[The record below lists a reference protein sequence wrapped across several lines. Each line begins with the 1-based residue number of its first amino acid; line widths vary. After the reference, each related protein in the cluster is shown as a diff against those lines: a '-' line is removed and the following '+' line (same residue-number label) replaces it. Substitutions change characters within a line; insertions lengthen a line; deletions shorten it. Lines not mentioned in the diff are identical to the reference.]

1 MSNKVITASAG
12 TGKTYRLSVEY
23 IKCLLEM
30 FGKGGEENC
39 FRHILVITFTRKAT
53 AEIRSRV
60 FKQLKDLLER
70 KHESDVYGTLSEQR
84 KHELSNDEFVW
95 LEKVYHNMCV
105 NRHKIQIRTID
116 GFINSIF
123 VNVVARL
130 ININNIN
137 VLNDDHNDDV
147 YISVLDELWKD
158 DKLRKSF
165 SDIYLTQNENI
176 KDARTTDKCIDI
188 IRNLIK
194 QRGIFVLRIGNILQ
208 ADDSKAAT
216 CLKNAQDNYASFIGE
231 TQKILLDRVNNKKG
245 KLPSIADLN
254 KDYWADFK
262 DEIESAT
269 DITVESFCEMLES
282 KICYDDKWL
291 KKNAKN
297 IVVNGPSK
305 LFDGNVVGK
314 NNDDFKAQKDY
325 FDSQIRADIMSYLFY
340 TDILKDNK
348 LYQDML
354 EKIYRIYDNII
365 HSAMEFTHEDV
376 LLNVYETM
384 MNPSFGLCR
393 GGVITDEFSKQLSA
407 EFQYM
412 MIDEFQDTSVLQWAT
427 LMPIL
432 LKCGSVIVGDEKQAI
447 YDWRGGEKELL
458 GNVPKLLKTEPEMLK
473 TSFRSYHNVIHYVND
488 IFADN
493 LFSNNVADGKD
504 ADYFKDET
512 FSANS
517 IMQTINDKLG
527 DQKWLCPMVK
537 CQKKNKP
544 EKGLFEIYFDTYNGK
559 TKDNQ
564 IERDNSA
571 CLEYF
576 VNEVVIPKITNPDIP
591 DYDKRYGQTA
601 ILARKNAA
609 LEEIASLLN
618 EKRIPTYIESS
629 SSLFLQNAVIG
640 VMALLRYLTFED
652 YHSFFEFVRSDIIC
666 ADSNQTQQLLRHFRN
681 NKQKIDFENEELIR
695 DYPFLR
701 IIANLRSEYNTC
713 TSIFALISRIY
724 KDFGVQCKFAD
735 MADAKALH
743 QLLDIALQF
752 DSELVD
758 YNKSL
763 AGFLL
768 YIDDIY
774 KETKPDGV
782 ETTNAVKL
790 MSIHKSKGLE
800 FDNVFVWNYIG
811 RGNNQSDPIVS
822 LFKYNQDFSNVENYT
837 IMKSKYHTAL
847 KACRDCEFDD
857 EYLASLRDS
866 IIENDK
872 KEFVS
877 EMNALYVALTRPAMN
892 LIVYNVIEASKGY
905 NTALEE
911 LNKIIDKNKTSDIY
925 TDKNVVLSLYDKY
938 ITNGDAHNVQ
948 HNSIDETHEISV
960 FSDGVWELVPPK
972 EEEEEENEVHSPFSF
987 EKMGEYIRYDL
998 WQPDIESARAAQ
1010 LSDDDEFALNIEN
1023 AKTSFGERKRLFGI
1037 AVHYYMSK
1045 IIYADK
1051 EEKRLA
1057 HRALYMK
1064 YGNILDNEAIDK
1076 AACVADKFISK
1087 FAYLFD
1093 RNKWNRVL
1101 NEQWLTAPDG
1111 SLRRLDRIMFNTDTH
1126 EILIADYKTGKEDKE
1141 QLKEY
1146 TELVNAKVGNGWTID
1161 AKNFF
1166 L

>member
-1 MSNKVITASAG
+1 MSNQVITASAG

-30 FGKGGEENC
+30 FEKGGDENC

-60 FKQLKDLLER
+60 FKQIKDLLKR
-70 KHESDVYGTLSEQR
+70 KEEADVYDKLDRPLTD
-84 KHELSNDEFVW
+84 NEFDW
-95 LEKVYHNMCV
+95 LGKVYHNMCV

-123 VNVVARL
+123 VNVGGRL

-137 VLNDDHNDDV
+137 VLNDDHNDDI
-147 YISVLDELWKD
+147 YINVLDELWKD

-165 SDIYLTQNENI
+165 SDVYLTEKENI

-194 QRGIFVLRIGNILQ
+194 QRGIFVLKSGVCPQ
-208 ADDSKAAT
+208 PDESKAAT
-216 CLKNAQDNYASFIGE
+216 YLKNAQDSYASFIE
-231 TQKILLDRVNNKKG
+231 EVQNILLIRANDKKG
-245 KLPSIADLN
+245 KLPSIADIG

-262 DEIESAT
+262 DEIESDT

-291 KKNAKN
+291 KKYAKD
-297 IVVNGPSK
+297 IVTNGPSK
-305 LFDGNVVGK
+305 LFDGNNVGK
-314 NNDDFKAQKDY
+314 GNKDFKAQKDN
-325 FDSQIRADIMSYLFY
+325 FDSLVRADMMSYLFY
-340 TDILKDNK
+340 TTILKDNK

-354 EKIYRIYDNII
+354 EKIYRIYDNVI
-365 HSAMEFTHEDV
+365 HTALEFTHEDV
-376 LLNVYETM
+376 LLNVYETI
-384 MNPSFGLCR
+384 MNPSFGLCSN
-393 GGVITDEFSKQLSA
+393 GAITDEFSKQLSI
-407 EFQYM
+407 EFQYV

-427 LMPIL
+427 LLPIL
-432 LKCGSVIVGDEKQAI
+432 RSLPETGGCIIVGDEKQAI
-447 YDWRGGEKELL
+447 YGWRGGEKELL
-458 GNVPKLLKTEPEMLK
+458 GNVSKIFKVEPEDLD

-488 IFADN
+488 IFADSV
-493 LFSNNVADGKD
+493 FSDNVVKGKD

-517 IMQTINDKLG
+517 NMQIINNELG
-527 DQKWLCPMVK
+527 EQKWQCPMVK
-537 CQKKNKP
+537 CQKKNKA
-544 EKGLFEIYFDTYNGK
+544 EKGLFEIYFDTHNK
-559 TKDNQ
+559 ASTSKDGNP
-564 IERDNSA
+564 IERDEAA

-576 VNEVVIPKITNPDIP
+576 VNEVVIPKITNPDIH

-618 EKRIPTYIESS
+618 EQDIPTYIESS

-640 VMALLRYLTFED
+640 VVALLRYLTFED

-681 NKQKIDFENEELIR
+681 NKQKIDFENEELIE

-701 IIANLRSEYNTC
+701 IIANLRSDYNAW

-724 KDFGVQCKFAD
+724 KDFGVQLKFAD
-735 MADAKALH
+735 TANAIALH

-758 YNKSL
+758 YNKSV

-811 RGNNQSDPIVS
+811 RGNNQSDPIVP
-822 LFKYNQDFSNVENYT
+822 LFSYKDDNNEKDFSRDKNYT

-857 EYLASLRDS
+857 EYLSSLKDS

-892 LIVYNVIEASKGY
+892 LIVYNAIEASKGY
-905 NTALEE
+905 DTALEE
-911 LNKIIDKNKTSDIY
+911 LNKKISKNETSDIY

-948 HNSIDETHEISV
+948 HNGIDETHEISV
-960 FSDGVWELVPPK
+960 FSD
-972 EEEEEENEVHSPFSF
+972 
-987 EKMGEYIRYDL
+987 
-998 WQPDIESARAAQ
+998 
-1010 LSDDDEFALNIEN
+1010 
-1023 AKTSFGERKRLFGI
+1023 
-1037 AVHYYMSK
+1037 
-1045 IIYADK
+1045 
-1051 EEKRLA
+1051 
-1057 HRALYMK
+1057 
-1064 YGNILDNEAIDK
+1064 
-1076 AACVADKFISK
+1076 
-1087 FAYLFD
+1087 
-1093 RNKWNRVL
+1093 
-1101 NEQWLTAPDG
+1101 
-1111 SLRRLDRIMFNTDTH
+1111 
-1126 EILIADYKTGKEDKE
+1126 
-1141 QLKEY
+1141 
-1146 TELVNAKVGNGWTID
+1146 
-1161 AKNFF
+1161 
-1166 L
+1166 